1 MLILILIIVV
11 AFIFRDRIKIPAF
24 PQMLPTFS
32 HGMTWINPRGERV
45 YITDLSR
52 GEIFITHM
60 VHYSGKFHN
69 RYEIFFSEQEFMHW
83 LKKHNFTRRK

>member
-24 PQMLPTFS
+24 PQMLPTLS
-32 HGMTWINPRGERV
+32 EEMTWTNPRGERV

-60 VHYSGKFHN
+60 VHYSGEFHN
-69 RYEIFFSEQEFMHW
+69 RYEIFFQNKSSCIG
-83 LKKHNFTRRK
+83 